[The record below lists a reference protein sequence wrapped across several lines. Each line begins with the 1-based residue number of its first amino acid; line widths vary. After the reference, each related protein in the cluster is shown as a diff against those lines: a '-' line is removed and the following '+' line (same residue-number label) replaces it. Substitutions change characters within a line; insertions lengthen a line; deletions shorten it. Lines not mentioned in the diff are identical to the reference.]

1 MQVLH
6 TALYT
11 FLMVPTFVSYN
22 QGLLEFTIISFFV
35 TTLMFDSGLT
45 PLRKTT
51 SLSLLKS
58 VSRAK
63 AWGKVKNE
71 EKASFSCYR
80 FAAEQKIAKSSD
92 ATTYTL

>member
-35 TTLMFDSGLT
+35 TTLMFDLG
-45 PLRKTT
+45 KTT
-51 SLSLLKS
+51 RLSLLELMGEK
-58 VSRAK
+58 REPREGL
-63 AWGKVKNE
+63 GKGKE
-71 EKASFSCYR
+71 
-80 FAAEQKIAKSSD
+80 
-92 ATTYTL
+92 